1 MALFDVFKKK
11 NNEPKASAP
20 YVDKNSAR
28 YELEVKARA
37 GKSMSAEEYA
47 SLQRYRTRDVW
58 DQVFRIAGV
67 VTVLTVILLAVFIF
81 LYPYSIFNVFPTSNG
96 GKDTFWNMLSSWHVY
111 VGNNENTWLG
121 RVADTSGYVE
131 MQRLYDVAF
140 QTTRNITVGED
151 LVAIPTGFDFKCGVY
166 VIGSWT
172 IVVVATI
179 GFIAA
184 IVGAAFIL
192 ASNIKNLIGVIRH
205 VSRKTGET
213 FSQLGTTAKESYEE
227 AVPEVKEKKKTPR
240 KKKEEPKVA
249 PAEEEPVDDEDEDD
263 VSKRV
268 EELKEEL
275 AEEEAAKEQ
284 AKVVP
289 VTQAPKAEPA
299 KPSKYDSLGDDE
311 LDKLLGS
318 K

>member
-1 MALFDVFKKK
+1 M
-11 NNEPKASAP
+11 
-20 YVDKNSAR
+20 
-28 YELEVKARA
+28 
-37 GKSMSAEEYA
+37 
-47 SLQRYRTRDVW
+47 
-58 DQVFRIAGV
+58 
-67 VTVLTVILLAVFIF
+67 
-81 LYPYSIFNVFPTSNG
+81 FPTSA
-96 GKDTFWNMLSSWHVY
+96 GKGDVFWRMLSAWHVY
-111 VGNNENTWLG
+111 VGNDTNTWLG
-121 RVADTSGYVE
+121 HLGAQNNGYVE
-131 MQRLYDVAF
+131 MQDIYNVAF
-140 QTTRNITVGED
+140 
-151 LVAIPTGFDFKCGVY
+151 LSVAHDMPSGFDFKCGVY

-205 VSRKTGET
+205 VGRKTGET
-213 FSQLGTTAKESYEE
+213 FSTLGTTVKESYEE
-227 AVPEVKEKKKTPR
+227 AVPEAKEKKKTPR
-240 KKKEEPKVA
+240 KKKEEVKPM
-249 PAEEEPVDDEDEDD
+249 PAEEEPVAEDDEEDY
-263 VSKRV
+263 SKRV